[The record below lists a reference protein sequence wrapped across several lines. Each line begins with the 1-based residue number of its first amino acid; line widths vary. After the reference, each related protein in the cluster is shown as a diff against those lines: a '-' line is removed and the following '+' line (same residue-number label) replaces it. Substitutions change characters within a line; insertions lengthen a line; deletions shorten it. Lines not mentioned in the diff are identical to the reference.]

1 ISAAIIGI
9 VIGIVLLNVMVKSP
23 SQEGSPVTGNPS
35 ENNKTPVQGEQMV
48 LPEQKFYFLQQGV
61 YKSEDSVNQI
71 VSEYTNKKIP
81 VNYIKNGE
89 SFHVFIMT
97 IDSIDSGKLIKQQ
110 DEYVE
115 TWPKEFETSEKVLQ
129 NLTKDEKRF
138 IELAFPFYEMIVKE
152 STKSVI
158 DGKEYSITSDY
169 FKDSYEQLKSLKE
182 LNKDEIKQ

>member
-1 ISAAIIGI
+1 
-9 VIGIVLLNVMVKSP
+9 
-23 SQEGSPVTGNPS
+23 
-35 ENNKTPVQGEQMV
+35 
-48 LPEQKFYFLQQGV
+48 
-61 YKSEDSVNQI
+61 
-71 VSEYTNKKIP
+71 
-81 VNYIKNGE
+81 
-89 SFHVFIMT
+89 
-97 IDSIDSGKLIKQQ
+97 
-110 DEYVE
+110 YVE

-182 LNKDEIKQ
+182 LNKDEIKQLYNDLISAHDEFMKYLEDPKVETWYNAQTELMEFIT